1 MPTKVASPNSP
12 KKAPPPPSDE
22 PSIGKVETIE
32 GECTVTHV
40 NGTKSALAKDAPIY
54 QGDLIE
60 TGSNGKLSILFID
73 SSTFA
78 LGSDG
83 SMVLDE
89 LVYDPKSNEGHSLA
103 NISKGVFVYVSGEI
117 ADNNP
122 DKVAIKTP
130 VMTIGIRGTKI
141 AGVAA
146 PEGTENK
153 VALLPEEDGS
163 VGKVVVTNDAGSVV
177 LDAANELT
185 KVVFGNVLPSVP
197 EVVAQAV
204 VNELFDE
211 AISQVPFLNYLG
223 GAAGILGTIT
233 DLVGGGSDDS
243 AGSDTSNSRN
253 AVDNEGSSGS
263 NDSGGGG
270 VTDLL
275 DSIFHHDPRLP
286 DWLDDHVSIDHLL
299 GEAGAD
305 LSLVDQLYGAGSP
318 LYDRVASFSDDA
330 EIHLGSVLVGRVLG

>member
-22 PSIGKVETIE
+22 PSIGKVETID
-32 GECTVTHV
+32 GDCTVTHV

-60 TGSNGKLSILFID
+60 TASNGKLSILFID

-89 LVYDPKSNEGHSLA
+89 LVYDPKSHDGHSLA
-103 NISKGVFVYVSGEI
+103 NITKGVFVYVSGEI

-122 DKVAIKTP
+122 DDVAIKTP

-197 EVVAQAV
+197 EIVAQAV
-204 VNELFDE
+204 VNELFGE

-233 DLVGGGSDDS
+233 DLVGGGSEGT

-253 AVDNEGSSGS
+253 AVGSEGSSES
-263 NDSGGGG
+263 NDSGGG
-270 VTDLL
+270 VKDLL

-299 GEAGAD
+299 GEAGTD
-305 LSLVDQLYGAGSP
+305 LSLADRLYHTGSAFHDKVAP
-318 LYDRVASFSDDA
+318 LADET
-330 EIHLGSVLVGRVLG
+330 EIHLGSLLVGRALG